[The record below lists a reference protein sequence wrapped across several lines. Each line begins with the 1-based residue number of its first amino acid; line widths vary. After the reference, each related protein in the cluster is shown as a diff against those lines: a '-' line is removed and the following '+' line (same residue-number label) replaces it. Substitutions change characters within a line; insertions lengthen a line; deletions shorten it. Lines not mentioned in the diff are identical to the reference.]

1 MATEPYPN
9 AALTE
14 ICTQLLND
22 YGLTLEQIAHF
33 AADIPGECQAIEEDR
48 NEAAWDRQQQSLM
61 ESGGPDDS
69 AYRRDI
75 INAGRG
81 HLLR

>member
-1 MATEPYPN
+1 MTDKPYPN
-9 AALTE
+9 EAMTDIFEML
-14 ICTQLLND
+14 D
-22 YGLTLEQIAHF
+22 HFGLTPEQIATL
-33 AADIPGECQAIEEDR
+33 AADIPAEYAAFLEDR

-69 AYRRDI
+69 AYRRDM

-81 HLLR
+81 HLLK